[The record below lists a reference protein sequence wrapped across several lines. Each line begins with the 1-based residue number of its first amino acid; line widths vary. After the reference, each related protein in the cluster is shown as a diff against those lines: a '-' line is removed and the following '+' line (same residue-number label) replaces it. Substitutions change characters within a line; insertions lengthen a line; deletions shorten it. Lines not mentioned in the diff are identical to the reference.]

1 MIEIIAEVGVNH
13 QNDIAIAEKLIQ
25 AAAISGA
32 TTVKFQCSTVEEEV
46 SFKVAPEHFHEL
58 AMLVPTTTFLK
69 ECRDLCVK
77 YGVGF
82 LCTPSGPRSLKVLVE
97 QLEVKRL
104 KIASDNLTNVQ
115 FLQLVSRTY
124 LPVILSTGMG
134 TLKEIDDALY
144 SLGDSRDVTLMHCVS
159 AYPAPADETNLAAIG
174 PLFNFGRPVGFS
186 DHSMGVVVAPMAVA
200 MGATVIEKHI
210 TLDRTMPGPD
220 HAASLEPRQFFDMV
234 SNILIAEAARG
245 SGEKRP
251 QPSEQIGLVRYRKSL
266 VADQP
271 IKAGEVLG
279 DHNVI
284 AKRPGNG
291 VPAAQ
296 WFAYKG
302 MVARRDYEQ
311 DEQIDP

>member
-69 ECRDLCVK
+69 ECRDLCGK
-77 YGVGF
+77 YGMGF
-82 LCTPSGPRSLKVLVE
+82 LCTPSGPRSLQVVVE
-97 QLEVKRL
+97 QLGAKRI
-104 KIASDNLTNVQ
+104 KVASDNLTNIQ
-115 FLQLVSRTY
+115 FLQLVARTE

-134 TLKEIDDALY
+134 TLSEIDTALY
-144 SLGDSRDVTLMHCVS
+144 AMGDWRDITLMHCVS
-159 AYPAPADETNLAAIG
+159 AYPAPVEQTNLRAIHA
-174 PLFNFGRPVGFS
+174 LETFERPVGFS
-186 DHSMGVVVAPMAVA
+186 DHSRGILLAPMAVA
-200 MGATVIEKHI
+200 LGAVVIEKHI
-210 TLDRTMPGPD
+210 TLDRNMPGPD
-220 HAASLEPRQFFDMV
+220 HAASITPVEFRQMV
-234 SNILIAEAARG
+234 LDIQVAEWARG
-245 SGEKRP
+245 SGIKEP
-251 QPSEQIGLVRYRKSL
+251 QPCEGTGISRYRKSL
-266 VADQP
+266 VADRP
-271 IKAGEVLG
+271 IAAGEVLG

>member
-46 SFKVAPEHFHEL
+46 SYRVAPEHFHEL

-115 FLQLVSRTY
+115 FLQLVSRTG

-134 TLKEIDDALY
+134 TLQEIDTALY
-144 SLGDSRDVTLMHCVS
+144 TMGDRSDVTLMHCVS
-159 AYPAPADETNLAAIG
+159 AYPAPVEQTNLRAIHA
-174 PLFNFGRPVGFS
+174 LKTFERPVGFS
-186 DHSMGVVVAPMAVA
+186 DHSRGILLAPMAVA
-200 MGATVIEKHI
+200 FGAVVIEKHI
-210 TLDRTMPGPD
+210 TLDRNMPGPD
-220 HAASLEPRQFFDMV
+220 HAASITPMEFRQMV
-234 SNILIAEAARG
+234 LGIQVAEAARG
-245 SGEKRP
+245 SGIKEP
-251 QPSEQIGLVRYRKSL
+251 QPCEATGISRYRKSL

-296 WFAYKG
+296 WFAYRG